1 VKKEKI
7 NKNQIE
13 PEHIICKICNDD
25 GKCLNNEKN
34 PKYDD
39 GFFGSDI
46 YDCSDYLN
54 VKEGKPRGSWM
65 MEWGKRLKEQT
76 TEKPKPSG
84 FKEWSIKH

>member
-1 VKKEKI
+1 MKKEKI

>member
-1 VKKEKI
+1 MT
-7 NKNQIE
+7 NTQMIE
-13 PEHIICKICNDD
+13 PPHIICDICNDD